1 MTRELDSFGEY
12 VRGRLEEWGNEFSL
26 SRDCEYLG
34 HQSKNML
41 QVLIEHKGEM
51 PGRTV
56 GFKPLEVSLSALLIE
71 QLVTEVARDQPRT
84 ACCLRAFYCGSGR
97 KKVERY
103 KTALVLIA
111 GCALGREPIHPTSV
125 DLRSVPALRRE
136 LEARASVKLP
146 GERQYLAEV
155 ETGRTLIR
163 GALIGL
169 ARAA

>member
-1 MTRELDSFGEY
+1 MREIDSFGEY
-12 VRGRLEEWGNEFSL
+12 VRNRLEEWGREFAL

-41 QVLIEHKGEM
+41 QVLIEHGGEM

-56 GFKPLEVSLSALLIE
+56 GFKPLEVSLQALLIE
-71 QLVTEVARDQPRT
+71 QVVSEIARDQVRT

-103 KTALVLIA
+103 KAAMVLIA
-111 GCALGREPIHPTSV
+111 GASLGREPIHPTAAE
-125 DLRSVPALRRE
+125 LRSVPALKRE

-155 ETGRTLIR
+155 DTGRTLVR
-163 GALIGL
+163 GALIGM
-169 ARAA
+169 AQAA

>member
-1 MTRELDSFGEY
+1 MGEIDSFGEY
-12 VRGRLEEWGNEFSL
+12 VRDRLEEWGREFSL

-41 QVLIEHKGEM
+41 QVLIEHRGEM
-51 PGRTV
+51 PGRAV
-56 GFKPLEVSLSALLIE
+56 GFKPMEVSLEALLIE

-103 KTALVLIA
+103 KTAMVLIA
-111 GCALGREPIHPTSV
+111 GAAMGREPIHPTAAN
-125 DLRSVPALRRE
+125 LRSVPALKRE

-155 ETGRTLIR
+155 DTGRTLVR

-169 ARAA
+169 AQAA